1 MSPPQLA
8 ADTPVLDIFQ
18 PVLVRVLIF
27 GRIELQF
34 IIHYRR
40 QSHVGKVLHLQ
51 EPLHGKLRF
60 DGHIGTFGETYLVG
74 IGFHFLQQT
83 GSSQVLLNL
92 LAHIETVHTDIQAG
106 SFTKRS
112 VIIEDVDARQIVLLT
127 QHVVV
132 HIVGRS
138 YLQTTG
144 TELYIYVIVLD
155 NRNNTSYQRNNH
167 LLTLQPGILGV
178 IRIDAHG
185 CISHDGFRAGGS
197 NHCIT
202 SFGVTFYHILQIVQ
216 LAVLFLVDNFL
227 VTKCGQCLRVP
238 VHHADTTINQTFV
251 IQVNKNL
258 EHAFTAFLIHS
269 KSCTIPIA
277 RSTQL
282 AELLQDDAAMFVSP
296 FPGMLQELVAGKVCL
311 LDALCGKFVHH
322 LGLGSNGC
330 MVGSRHPAG
339 ILAFHAGTAYQ
350 NILYGIIKHVS
361 HVQHTGDVGG
371 RDDDGVRLTTIGFRT
386 E

>member
-74 IGFHFLQQT
+74 IGFHFFQQS

-92 LAHIETVHTDIQAG
+92 LAHIETVHADIQAG

-112 VIIEDVDARQIVLLT
+112 VIIEDVDARQVILFT

-132 HIVGRS
+132 HIMGRG
-138 YLQTTG
+138 YLQATG
-144 TELYIYVIVLD
+144 TELDVYIIVLND
-155 NRNNTSYQRNNH
+155 RNHASYQRNNH
-167 LLTLQPGILGV
+167 LLALQPSILGV
-178 IRIDAHG
+178 IRIDTHG
-185 CISHDGFRAGGS
+185 SISHDGFGTGGS

-202 SFGVTFYHILQIVQ
+202 SFGVTFYHVLQIVQ
-216 LAVLFLVDNFL
+216 LAVFFLVDNFL
-227 VTKCGQCLRVP
+227 VTKSSQRLRVP
-238 VHHADTTINQTFV
+238 VHHADTTVNQTFV
-251 IQVNKNL
+251 IQVDKDL
-258 EHAFTAFLIHS
+258 EHAFTAFLVHS
-269 KSCTIPIA
+269 KSRTVPIA
-277 RSTQL
+277 GSAQL
-282 AELLQDDAAMFVSP
+282 AELLQDDATVFIGP
-296 FPGMLQELVAGKVCL
+296 FPGVLQELVAGKVCL
-311 LDALCGKFVHH
+311 LDALCGKLVHH
-322 LGLGSNGC
+322 LGLGSNGS

-361 HVQHTGDVGG
+361 HMQHTGDVW
-371 RDDDGVRLTTIGFRT
+371 RRNDDGVRLTTIGFRT